1 MLLSEIALP
10 IGIVCLTI
18 FFTYDLNFAK
28 VIIFNKEMF
37 NSTLIKC
44 YSIIMLTNGVFYAC

>member
-44 YSIIMLTNGVFYAC
+44 YSVIMLTNGVFYAC